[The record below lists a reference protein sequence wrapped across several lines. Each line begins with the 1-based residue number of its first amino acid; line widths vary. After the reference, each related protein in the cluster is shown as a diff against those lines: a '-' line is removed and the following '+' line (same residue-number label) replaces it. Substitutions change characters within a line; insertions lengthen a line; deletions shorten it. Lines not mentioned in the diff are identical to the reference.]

1 MTRVDLNQREIDDW
15 ASSNDAEALLRE
27 LGEQVVSD
35 AQRDA
40 PKRTGDMAA
49 SIHYEIDHD
58 YKGAVV
64 RVSFDK
70 DHWYGIFA
78 ELGTSQETA
87 RPFLRPNIIKH
98 RSL

>member
-1 MTRVDLNQREIDDW
+1 VTRVDLDNRAIENW
-15 ASSNDAEALLRE
+15 ASSNDAEALLRD
-27 LGEQVVSD
+27 LGEQIVPD

-49 SIHYEIDHD
+49 SIHYEIGHD
-58 YKGAVV
+58 SKGAFV

-70 DHWYGIFA
+70 DHWYGIYA

-87 RPFLRPNIIKH
+87 RPFLRPNILKH